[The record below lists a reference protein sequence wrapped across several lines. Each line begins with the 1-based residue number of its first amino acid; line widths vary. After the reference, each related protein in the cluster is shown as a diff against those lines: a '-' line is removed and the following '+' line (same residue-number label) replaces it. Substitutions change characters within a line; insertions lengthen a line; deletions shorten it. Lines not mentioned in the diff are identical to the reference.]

1 VVAPTATPSPTPT
14 TTTTPTPTPTPTNYY
29 WSMLG
34 HQYEGISNLAMKGAG
49 FDGQMYSL
57 SWKRWFPGNG
67 VRDEAYVNRVK
78 SEIAQLRAD
87 GLKITLGLGYHDV
100 PRWLH
105 DFPNSWYQDQHG
117 RRYTGGA
124 NAPSIPSG
132 EVAAPDSGEANLVFN
147 HGLRVHLAAYVRNV
161 FATLGT
167 NFHAVRI
174 GDGFYGEMHYPKHNW
189 NGCTGCNSY
198 WMFDP
203 AANARR
209 PFPSWRPGQPSPN
222 GEAAAVLGW
231 YLEERAAFAKWQ
243 FDQVRLAAYGGM
255 VHMLLPGWGIRPG
268 NVGETVRANLNGTS
282 PAERSGEVQQGTD
295 WDRMVD
301 KVPDASLVPTT
312 TWINAPKYSGANADE
327 QPDPRWWTTAKFNAH
342 IADTHVPALKKYGEN
357 TGNDDRAQAFY
368 SRDQMV
374 KFKYDGMAWFRNRQL
389 ACGCGWA
396 TLGDLKDVIATAP

>member
-1 VVAPTATPSPTPT
+1 
-14 TTTTPTPTPTPTNYY
+14 
-29 WSMLG
+29 
-34 HQYEGISNLAMKGAG
+34 
-49 FDGQMYSL
+49 
-57 SWKRWFPGNG
+57 
-67 VRDEAYVNRVK
+67 
-78 SEIAQLRAD
+78 
-87 GLKITLGLGYHDV
+87 
-100 PRWLH
+100 
-105 DFPNSWYQDQHG
+105 
-117 RRYTGGA
+117 
-124 NAPSIPSG
+124 
-132 EVAAPDSGEANLVFN
+132 
-147 HGLRVHLAAYVRNV
+147 
-161 FATLGT
+161 
-167 NFHAVRI
+167 
-174 GDGFYGEMHYPKHNW
+174 MHYPKHNW

-301 KVPDASLVPTT
+301 KVPDAGLVPTT